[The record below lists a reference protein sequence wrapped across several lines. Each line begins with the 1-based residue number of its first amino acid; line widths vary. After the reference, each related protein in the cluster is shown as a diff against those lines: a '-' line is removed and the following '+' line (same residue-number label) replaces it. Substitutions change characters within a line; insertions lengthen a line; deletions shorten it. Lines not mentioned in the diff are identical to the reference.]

1 VSRALNLQPNHFLPD
16 AARNLAPSSGI
27 KENHIMIKTSVG
39 LAALALACAATTVA
53 NAQLVTTKQLSVEMA
68 VAIAT
73 TAVATC
79 KAQGY
84 NVSVH
89 VIGNMGEVLVALR
102 GDNTGPHT
110 MENSMRKAL
119 TSRGQRIPSGQF
131 AENVAKT
138 PNAGGLRLGNS
149 IPARGALPIKVG
161 NDTIGA
167 AGASGAPGGDKDE
180 ACIQAGIDKVA
191 GDLK

>member
-1 VSRALNLQPNHFLPD
+1 
-16 AARNLAPSSGI
+16 
-27 KENHIMIKTSVG
+27 MIKISTG
-39 LAALALACAATTVA
+39 IAALALAAGVTTTA
-53 NAQLVTTKQLSVEMA
+53 NAQLVTTKQISLPMA
-68 VAIAT
+68 ITIAT
-73 TAVATC
+73 TAVETC

-138 PNAGGLRLGNS
+138 PNAGGLRLGNM
-149 IPARGALPIKVG
+149 IPARGALPIKAG
-161 NDTIGA
+161 NDVIGS

-180 ACIQAGIDKVA
+180 ACVKAGIDKIA

>member
-1 VSRALNLQPNHFLPD
+1 
-16 AARNLAPSSGI
+16 
-27 KENHIMIKTSVG
+27 MIKTSVG
-39 LAALALACAATTVA
+39 IAALALACGITTTA
-53 NAQLVTTKQLSVEMA
+53 NAQLVTTKQLSLPMA
-68 VAIAT
+68 VTIAT
-73 TAVATC
+73 TAIETC

-89 VIGNMGEVLVALR
+89 VIGNMGEILVALR

-138 PNAGGLRLGNS
+138 PNAGALRLGNM
-149 IPARGALPIKVG
+149 IPARGALPIKAGEDV
-161 NDTIGA
+161 IGA

-180 ACIQAGIDKVA
+180 ACVKAGIDKVA

>member
-1 VSRALNLQPNHFLPD
+1 MAGTRRA
-16 AARNLAPSSGI
+16 
-27 KENHIMIKTSVG
+27 IMIKTTVG
-39 LAALALACAATTVA
+39 IATLALACSLAVGA
-53 NAQLVTTKQLSVEMA
+53 NAQLVTTKHLTLPIA
-68 VAIAT
+68 ATIAT
-73 TAVATC
+73 TAMETC

-89 VIGNMGEVLVALR
+89 IIGDMGEVLVALR

-119 TSRGQRIPSGQF
+119 TSRGTRLPSGEF

-138 PNAGGLRLGNS
+138 PNAGALRLGNM

-161 NDTIGA
+161 EEVIGA
-167 AGASGAPGGDKDE
+167 VGVSGAPGGDKDE
-180 ACIQAGIDKVA
+180 ACAKSGIDKVA
-191 GDLK
+191 DQLK

>member
-1 VSRALNLQPNHFLPD
+1 
-16 AARNLAPSSGI
+16 
-27 KENHIMIKTSVG
+27 
-39 LAALALACAATTVA
+39 
-53 NAQLVTTKQLSVEMA
+53 
-68 VAIAT
+68 
-73 TAVATC
+73 
-79 KAQGY
+79 
-84 NVSVH
+84 

>member
-1 VSRALNLQPNHFLPD
+1 
-16 AARNLAPSSGI
+16 
-27 KENHIMIKTSVG
+27 MIKTSVG
-39 LAALALACAATTVA
+39 IAALAFACSVTTAA
-53 NAQLVTTKQLSVEMA
+53 NAQLVTTKQLSLPMA
-68 VAIAT
+68 VTIAT
-73 TAVATC
+73 TAVETC

-131 AENVAKT
+131 AENVAKN
-138 PNAGGLRLGNS
+138 PAAGALRLGNM
-149 IPARGALPIKVG
+149 IPARGALPIKAGEDVIAAVG
-161 NDTIGA
+161 V
-167 AGASGAPGGDKDE
+167 SGAPGGDKDE
-180 ACIQAGIDKVA
+180 ACAKAGIDKVA
-191 GDLK
+191 DQLR

>member
-1 VSRALNLQPNHFLPD
+1 
-16 AARNLAPSSGI
+16 
-27 KENHIMIKTSVG
+27 MIKTSVG
-39 LAALALACAATTVA
+39 IAALAFACSVTTAA
-53 NAQLVTTKQLSVEMA
+53 NAQLVTTKQLSLPMA
-68 VAIAT
+68 VTIAT
-73 TAVATC
+73 TAVETC

-138 PNAGGLRLGNS
+138 PNAGALRLGNM
-149 IPARGALPIKVG
+149 IPARGALPIKAGEDV
-161 NDTIGA
+161 IGA

-180 ACIQAGIDKVA
+180 ACVKAGIDKVA

>member
-1 VSRALNLQPNHFLPD
+1 
-16 AARNLAPSSGI
+16 
-27 KENHIMIKTSVG
+27 MIKTSVG
-39 LAALALACAATTVA
+39 IAALALAASVTTAA
-53 NAQLVTTKQLSVEMA
+53 NAQIVTTKHISLPMA

-73 TAVATC
+73 TAVETC

-119 TSRGQRIPSGQF
+119 TSRGTRLSSGQF
-131 AENVAKT
+131 AENVSKT
-138 PNAGGLRLGNS
+138 PNAGALRLGNM
-149 IPARGALPIKVG
+149 IAARGALPIKVG
-161 NDTIGA
+161 EDVIGA

-180 ACIQAGIDKVA
+180 ACVKAGIDKVA
-191 GDLK
+191 ADLK

>member
-1 VSRALNLQPNHFLPD
+1 M
-16 AARNLAPSSGI
+16 
-27 KENHIMIKTSVG
+27 MIKTSFGIAG
-39 LAALALACAATTVA
+39 LSLALACTVTPSA
-53 NAQLVTTKQLSVEMA
+53 NAQLVTTKQLSLPMA
-68 VAIAT
+68 VTIAT
-73 TAVATC
+73 TAVETC

-138 PNAGGLRLGNS
+138 PNAGALRLGNM
-149 IPARGALPIKVG
+149 IPARGALPIKAGEDV
-161 NDTIGA
+161 IGA

-180 ACIQAGIDKVA
+180 ACVKAGIDKVA

>member
-1 VSRALNLQPNHFLPD
+1 
-16 AARNLAPSSGI
+16 
-27 KENHIMIKTSVG
+27 
-39 LAALALACAATTVA
+39 
-53 NAQLVTTKQLSVEMA
+53 MA
-68 VAIAT
+68 VTIAT
-73 TAVATC
+73 TAVETC

-131 AENVAKT
+131 ADNVKNT
-138 PNAGGLRLGNS
+138 PNAGGLRLGNM
-149 IPARGALPIKVG
+149 IPARGALPIKAGEDV
-161 NDTIGA
+161 IGA
-167 AGASGAPGGDKDE
+167 VGASGAPGGDKDE
-180 ACIQAGIDKVA
+180 ACVKAGIDKVA

>member
-1 VSRALNLQPNHFLPD
+1 
-16 AARNLAPSSGI
+16 
-27 KENHIMIKTSVG
+27 MIKITIG
-39 LAALALACAATTVA
+39 TATLALACSLAIGA
-53 NAQLVTTKQLSVEMA
+53 NAQLVTIKQLSLP
-68 VAIAT
+68 IAATIGT
-73 TAVATC
+73 TAMETC

-119 TSRGQRIPSGQF
+119 ASRGQRIPSGQF
-131 AENVAKT
+131 AENVSKT
-138 PNAGGLRLGNS
+138 PNSGALRLGNM

-161 NDTIGA
+161 EDVIGA

-180 ACIQAGIDKVA
+180 ACVKAGLDKVK
-191 GDLK
+191 DQLR

>member
-1 VSRALNLQPNHFLPD
+1 
-16 AARNLAPSSGI
+16 
-27 KENHIMIKTSVG
+27 MIKTSVG
-39 LAALALACAATTVA
+39 IAALALVASVTTAA
-53 NAQLVTTKQLSVEMA
+53 NAQIVTTKQISLPMA

-73 TAVATC
+73 TAVETC

-131 AENVAKT
+131 AENVSKT
-138 PNAGGLRLGNS
+138 PNAGALRLGNM
-149 IPARGALPIKVG
+149 IPARGALPIKAGEDV
-161 NDTIGA
+161 IGA

-180 ACIQAGIDKVA
+180 ACVKAGIDKVA
-191 GDLK
+191 DQLK

>member
-1 VSRALNLQPNHFLPD
+1 
-16 AARNLAPSSGI
+16 
-27 KENHIMIKTSVG
+27 MIKTSTG
-39 LAALALACAATTVA
+39 IATLALAASVTTAA
-53 NAQLVTTKQLSVEMA
+53 NAQLVTTKQLSLPMA

-73 TAVATC
+73 TAVETC
-79 KAQGY
+79 KSQGY

-119 TSRGQRIPSGQF
+119 ASRGQRVPSGVF

-138 PNAGGLRLGNS
+138 PNAGALRLGNM

-180 ACIQAGIDKVA
+180 ACVKAGIDKIA

>member
-1 VSRALNLQPNHFLPD
+1 
-16 AARNLAPSSGI
+16 
-27 KENHIMIKTSVG
+27 MIKTTIG
-39 LAALALACAATTVA
+39 IAALTLVCTTAA
-53 NAQLVTTKQLSVEMA
+53 NAQVVTAKQISLPMA
-68 VAIAT
+68 ITMAT
-73 TAVATC
+73 TAVETC

-89 VIGNMGEVLVALR
+89 VIGNMGEVLVAMR

-131 AENVAKT
+131 AENVSKT
-138 PNAGGLRLGNS
+138 PNAGALRLGNM

-161 NDTIGA
+161 EDTIGA
-167 AGASGAPGGDKDE
+167 IGASGAPGGDKDE
-180 ACIQAGIDKVA
+180 ACVKAGIDKVA
-191 GDLK
+191 ADLK

>member
-1 VSRALNLQPNHFLPD
+1 
-16 AARNLAPSSGI
+16 
-27 KENHIMIKTSVG
+27 MIKTSVG
-39 LAALALACAATTVA
+39 IAALALACGITTTA
-53 NAQLVTTKQLSVEMA
+53 NAQLVTAKQISLPMA
-68 VAIAT
+68 VTIAT
-73 TAVATC
+73 TAVETC

-131 AENVAKT
+131 ADNVKNT
-138 PNAGGLRLGNS
+138 PNAGGLRLGNM
-149 IPARGALPIKVG
+149 IPARGALPIKAGEDV
-161 NDTIGA
+161 IGA
-167 AGASGAPGGDKDE
+167 VGASGAPGGDKDE
-180 ACIQAGIDKVA
+180 ACVKAGIDKVA

>member
-1 VSRALNLQPNHFLPD
+1 
-16 AARNLAPSSGI
+16 
-27 KENHIMIKTSVG
+27 MIKTSVG
-39 LAALALACAATTVA
+39 IAALALAASVTTAA
-53 NAQLVTTKQLSVEMA
+53 NAQIVTTKHISLPMA

-73 TAVATC
+73 TAIETC

-131 AENVAKT
+131 AENVAKN
-138 PNAGGLRLGNS
+138 PAAGALRLGNM

-180 ACIQAGIDKVA
+180 ACVKAGIDKVA

>member
-1 VSRALNLQPNHFLPD
+1 
-16 AARNLAPSSGI
+16 
-27 KENHIMIKTSVG
+27 MIKTSTG
-39 LAALALACAATTVA
+39 IAALALAASVTSAA
-53 NAQLVTTKQLSVEMA
+53 NAQLVTTKQLSLPMA

-73 TAVATC
+73 TAVETC
-79 KAQGY
+79 KSQGY

-119 TSRGQRIPSGQF
+119 ASRGQRVPSGVF

-138 PNAGGLRLGNS
+138 PNAGALRLGNM

-180 ACIQAGIDKVA
+180 ACVKAGIDKIA

>member
-1 VSRALNLQPNHFLPD
+1 M
-16 AARNLAPSSGI
+16 
-27 KENHIMIKTSVG
+27 MIKTSFGIAG
-39 LAALALACAATTVA
+39 LSLALACTVVPSA
-53 NAQLVTTKQLSVEMA
+53 NAQLVTTKQISLPMA
-68 VAIAT
+68 VTIAT
-73 TAVATC
+73 TAVETC

-119 TSRGQRIPSGQF
+119 TSRGQRIPSGEF

-138 PNAGGLRLGNS
+138 PSAGGLRLGNM

-161 NDTIGA
+161 NDVIGA

-180 ACIQAGIDKVA
+180 ACVKAGLDKVA
-191 GDLK
+191 DQLK